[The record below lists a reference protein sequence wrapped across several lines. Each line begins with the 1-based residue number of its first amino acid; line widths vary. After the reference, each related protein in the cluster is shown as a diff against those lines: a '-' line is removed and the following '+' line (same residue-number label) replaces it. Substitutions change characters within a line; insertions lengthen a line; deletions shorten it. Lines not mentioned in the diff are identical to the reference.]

1 MKRFSQQHPFTLF
14 VLSITIWL
22 HGSKRTRK
30 KQCYVSCSK
39 DFIYSAHLLM
49 TLQKQGF
56 FWDLKRPSI
65 DNSSTI
71 KVLTGFSLSHSH
83 FVIYNVFNVRFATH
97 LSSFNASSN
106 PNPKESSFYIIP
118 SFYTICFMNS

>member
-1 MKRFSQQHPFTLF
+1 MKRFFTTAPF
-14 VLSITIWL
+14 LSFC
-22 HGSKRTRK
+22 SKYYNMVTWFK
-30 KQCYVSCSK
+30 KDKEKQYYVSCSK

-49 TLQKQGF
+49 TQKQGF